1 MLFFWLFWWLR
12 AGTSQAFG
20 QFLLGNYLK
29 FSRIPS
35 HTVSVRYPSFL
46 CAECKVEID
55 EHLEVSAGVTPADF
69 YALDIIPMFPMFFG
83 FEEYKRV
90 GCGLMRTGLRELTGT
105 VEEDYSCV
113 CSRGFE
119 EIVPYTVIFFFDKR
133 RKGCFV
139 VAGDLLFG
147 GSWIWEVY
155 GRPFWGFLRLLMLTR
170 EFEEVSGI
178 DCMSLNWPNLL
189 RLP

>member
-1 MLFFWLFWWLR
+1 M
-12 AGTSQAFG
+12 G
-20 QFLLGNYLK
+20 Y
-29 FSRIPS
+29 
-35 HTVSVRYPSFL
+35 
-46 CAECKVEID
+46 D

-69 YALDIIPMFPMFFG
+69 YALDIIPTPMFLG
-83 FEEYKRV
+83 FEEYERV
-90 GCGLMRTGLRELTGT
+90 GCGLMRMPEGSRELTGT

-119 EIVPYTVIFFFDKR
+119 EIVPYPVIFFFAKR

-155 GRPFWGFLRLLMLTR
+155 GRPF
-170 EFEEVSGI
+170 
-178 DCMSLNWPNLL
+178 
-189 RLP
+189 